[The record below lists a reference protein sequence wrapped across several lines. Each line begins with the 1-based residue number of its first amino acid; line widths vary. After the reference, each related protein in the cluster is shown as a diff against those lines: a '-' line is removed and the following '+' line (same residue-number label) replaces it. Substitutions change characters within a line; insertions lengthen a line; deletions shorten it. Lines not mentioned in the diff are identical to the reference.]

1 MACSAEVYHRSA
13 KDLPSRVATYDYPS
27 HFLVRRV
34 SRCGTIR
41 VLHNQIFVSQVLN
54 EDYVGLEEVDD
65 GFYDLYFCFYLLGRY
80 ELRGNRIL
88 DIISKVPT
96 SNSRV
101 EGPNRVSPMSLD
113 RTGWRA
119 NKSLKLSPEV
129 RLWFERLGRSPGFA
143 SRW

>member
-1 MACSAEVYHRSA
+1 MLPTSGHVP
-13 KDLPSRVATYDYPS
+13 KDLPSRVASYDYLN

-34 SRCGTIR
+34 RRCGTIR
-41 VLHNQIFVSQVLN
+41 VLHNQIFVSQALN
-54 EDYVGLEEVDD
+54 EDYVELEEVDD

-101 EGPNRVSPMSLD
+101 EGPHRVSPMSL
-113 RTGWRA
+113 
-119 NKSLKLSPEV
+119 E
-129 RLWFERLGRSPGFA
+129 
-143 SRW
+143 